1 MKKQLEF
8 ISTGAK
14 TVLQP
19 QHSYI
24 IYCKKIKEKK
34 S

>member
-19 QHSYI
+19 QHSCI